1 MNSVSSLQSKGFPE
15 RPDEEKLKIKELG
28 RPLPDLN
35 IVQSIT
41 VGLGKRQFRR
51 IFRKEIYN
59 SHDWLCGCEIKNALF
74 CFPCLLFGG
83 EHSWTKTGVTDIN
96 HLSTSIK
103 KHESSSVHLKNVLK
117 LTLYGKLNVASQLN
131 SAYRRKIAEEN
142 EKVKQNRYILNI
154 LINCIR
160 FCGVF
165 ELALRGHD
173 ETESSSNPGIY
184 RGLINFS
191 AALDCALKGHLE
203 KATVFKGTSKTI
215 QNNLLQAMLE
225 VCQEEISKQIK
236 EADFLAVIADETTDI
251 SNIFQMVIVYRYVVK
266 GKPVERF
273 WSFISPP
280 QHGAKT
286 LASCLLAELQKHKLD
301 TQENSHKLIAQT
313 YDGASVMSGSSGGVQ
328 ALIKKTFPNAEY
340 VHCYAH
346 QINLVMGK
354 AASVNRNVRI
364 FFATLQGICTFFSV
378 SPQRTAI
385 LDSVVKKRLP
395 RASNTRW
402 NFLSR
407 SVNTV
412 FDHKKDI
419 IQCMNEILKTDEI
432 KNSQTLDQAV
442 GHKKK
447 LVSYEFNF
455 WLSFFSKIMP
465 LVDILFGQLQ
475 KREIDSLTAQKAIS
489 HFEGNIKLIREQIDV
504 DLSMPAESTY
514 RSSKK
519 RKTDNTEWK
528 REAKEACDVITNEV
542 KARFTFSGHLVA
554 SNLFS
559 PDMFQQYKS
568 KFPEEAVKK
577 VCSNYKFLDKMKLS
591 HELSSI
597 YSAEEF
603 QSLSGAVSLL
613 DFIVNNNLEKTF
625 SESTKLLKLVL
636 TVPMTSVE
644 AERCFS
650 TLNRIKTF
658 LRNSMSEERLTA
670 LAMLSIEKD
679 LIMDMPDFNQRVIDK
694 FAAMKDR
701 RMDFLFK

>member
-1 MNSVSSLQSKGFPE
+1 MNTVSILQNRTFSVLSN
-15 RPDEEKLKIKELG
+15 EEKLKIKEIG

-35 IVQSIT
+35 IVQT
-41 VGLGKRQFRR
+41 VTTGKRQFKRV
-51 IFRKEIYN
+51 FKKEIYN
-59 SHDWLCGCEIKNALF
+59 NHDWLCGCEVKNALF
-74 CFPCLLFGG
+74 CFPCILFGG
-83 EHSWTKTGVTDIN
+83 EQSWTKTGITDIN

-103 KHESSSVHLKNVLK
+103 KHESSSVHLRNVLK
-117 LTLYGKLNVASQLN
+117 LSLFGNVNIASQLD
-131 SAYRRKIAEEN
+131 SAYRRKIAEDN

-154 LINCIR
+154 LINCVR
-160 FCGVF
+160 FCGIF

-173 ETESSSNPGIY
+173 ETESSSNPGVY

-191 AALDCALKGHLE
+191 AELDASLKGHLE
-203 KATVFKGTSKTI
+203 KSTVFKGTSKTI
-215 QNNLLQAMLE
+215 QNDLLQAMLE
-225 VCQEEISKQIK
+225 VCQEEITKQIK
-236 EADFLAVIADETTDI
+236 EADFLALIADETSDI
-251 SNIFQMVIVYRYVVK
+251 SNIFQMAIVFRYVVK

-280 QHGAKT
+280 HHDAQA
-286 LASCLLAELQKHKLD
+286 LASCLLAELHKHDLH
-301 TQENSHKLIAQT
+301 TQGNAGKLIAQT
-313 YDGASVMSGSSGGVQ
+313 YDGAAVMSGSTGGVQ
-328 ALIKKTFPNAEY
+328 ALIKRVYPNAEY

-346 QINLVMGK
+346 QVNLVMVK
-354 AASVNRNVRI
+354 AASINRNVRI
-364 FFATLQGICTFFSV
+364 FFANLQGICTFFSV
-378 SPQRTAI
+378 SPQRTSI
-385 LDSVVKKRLP
+385 LDSIVKKRLP

-419 IQCMNEILKTDEI
+419 IQCMDEILKMDEI
-432 KNSQTLDQAV
+432 KNSQTLHQAA
-442 GHKKK
+442 GHKKI
-447 LVSYEFNF
+447 LISCEFNF
-455 WLSFFSKIMP
+455 WLSFFGKIMP

-475 KREIDSLTAQKAIS
+475 KREIDPVAAQRAIS
-489 HFEGNIKLIREQIDV
+489 NFEDNIKLIRERINV
-504 DLSMPAESTY
+504 DFTPAES
-514 RSSKK
+514 SDSKTK
-519 RKTDNTEWK
+519 KIKIDNAEWK
-528 REAKEACDVITNEV
+528 REAKEVCDVIICEAKT
-542 KARFTFSGHLVA
+542 RFNFTGHHMA

-559 PDMFQQYKS
+559 PEMFGQYTS
-568 KFPEEAVKK
+568 KFPDKALKN
-577 VCSNYKFLDKMKLS
+577 VCTVYNFLDKVKLS

-603 QSLSGAVSLL
+603 QSLPGAVNLL
-613 DFIVNNNLEKTF
+613 DFIVDNNLEKTF

-650 TLNRIKTF
+650 TLKRIKTF
-658 LRNSMSEERLTA
+658 LRNSMCEERLTA

-679 LIMDMPDFNQRVIDK
+679 LIMEMPDFNQRVIDK

>member
-1 MNSVSSLQSKGFPE
+1 MNSVSNLQSKHFSE
-15 RPDEEKLKIKELG
+15 LSDEEKLKVKELG
-28 RPLPDLN
+28 RPLPDIN
-35 IVQSIT
+35 IVQT
-41 VGLGKRQFRR
+41 VTTGKRQFKR
-51 IFRKEIYN
+51 IFRKELYN
-59 SHDWLCGCEIKNALF
+59 NHDWLCGCEIKNALF
-74 CFPCLLFGG
+74 CFPCILFGG
-83 EHSWTKTGVTDIN
+83 EQSWTKAGVTDIN
-96 HLSTSIK
+96 HLCSSIK
-103 KHESSSVHLKNVLK
+103 KHESSAVHLKNVLK
-117 LTLYGKLNVASQLN
+117 LTLYGKVNVASQLN
-131 SAYRRKIAEEN
+131 SAYRRKLAEEN

-173 ETESSSNPGIY
+173 ETNSSSNPGIY
-184 RGLINFS
+184 RGLVNFS
-191 AALDCALKGHLE
+191 AELDAALKGHLE
-203 KATVFKGTSKTI
+203 RATVFKGTSKTI
-215 QNNLLQAMLE
+215 QNELLQSMLE

-236 EADFLAVIADETTDI
+236 ETDFLAVIADETSDI
-251 SNIFQMVIVYRYVVK
+251 SNKFQIAIVYRYVVK

-280 QHGAKT
+280 QHDAKT
-286 LASCLLAELQKHKLD
+286 LASCLLEELNKHRLD
-301 TQENSHKLIAQT
+301 KDDNSAKLIAQT
-313 YDGASVMSGSSGGVQ
+313 YDGASVMSGSTGGVQ
-328 ALIKKTFPNAEY
+328 AIIKKSFPTAEY

-346 QINLVMGK
+346 QVNLVMGK
-354 AASVNRNVRI
+354 AASINRNVRI
-364 FFATLQGICTFFSV
+364 FFSNLQGICTFFSV
-378 SPQRTAI
+378 SPQRTAV
-385 LDSVVKKRLP
+385 LDAVVNRRLP

-412 FDHKKDI
+412 FEHKNDI
-419 IQCMNEILKTDEI
+419 IQCMDEILKNDEI
-432 KNSQTLDQAV
+432 KNVETICQAA

-475 KREIDSLTAQKAIS
+475 KREIEAVTAQNAIS
-489 HFEGNIKLIREQIDV
+489 SFEQNIEHIRERIDI
-504 DLSMPAESTY
+504 DLQKPAQTACSST
-514 RSSKK
+514 KK
-519 RKTDNTEWK
+519 RKTDNTEWR
-528 REAKEACDVITNEV
+528 REAKEVCDVITSEA
-542 KARFTFSGHLVA
+542 KARFSFSGHLVS

-559 PDMFQQYKS
+559 PEMFQRYTT
-568 KFPEEAVKK
+568 KFPEEAIKK
-577 VCSNYKFLDKMKLS
+577 VCSIYEWFDKTKLS

-603 QSLSGAVSLL
+603 QSLSGSVSLL
-613 DFIVNNNLEKTF
+613 DFILNNNLEKTF
-625 SESTKLLKLVL
+625 SETTKLLKLIL

-650 TLNRIKTF
+650 TLKRIKTF
-658 LRNSMSEERLTA
+658 VRNSMCEERLTA

-679 LIMDMPDFNQRVIDK
+679 LIMEMPDFNQRVIDK
-694 FAAMKDR
+694 FAAKKER